1 LETTESE
8 GLTLMAGWNANF
20 LEPMNV
26 AKDSGRLGSAP
37 KLSRLHSWKR
47 ATHRC
52 LAPRRTA
59 RPGWHGPARG
69 GPAGWPSRSRIVSMV
84 AFLSTAGR
92 SGWRVGRSMAGGSL
106 FRGGRLRPGLATSLT
121 RVAGAGGRYRAVAG
135 GCPADH
141 GHGMPWRGLCG

>member
-52 LAPRRTA
+52 LASPDSAARLA
-59 RPGWHGPARG
+59 RPRSRRSP
-69 GPAGWPSRSRIVSMV
+69 GWPSRSRIVSMV

>member
-69 GPAGWPSRSRIVSMV
+69 GPRGGRAGPGSFRWSHSYPRLGAPAGGLVGPWPVV
-84 AFLSTAGR
+84 AYFA
-92 SGWRVGRSMAGGSL
+92 AGGSVPV
-106 FRGGRLRPGLATSLT
+106 LRH
-121 RVAGAGGRYRAVAG
+121 R
-135 GCPADH
+135 
-141 GHGMPWRGLCG
+141 